1 MEIYKINPR
10 GFACNCYLL
19 TNDNKAAVAIDP
31 GQPQVLEEAKKLG
44 LRIEYVLL
52 THGHFDHIG
61 GCHALQEAGAKIG
74 CLKGEEELAL
84 HHNLGMEFGF
94 GTIVP
99 PFTVDFTFEDGETL
113 ELCGMRISVM
123 GTPGHTVGSC
133 CYKIDNLLFTGDTL
147 FAGSVGR
154 TDGPTGSDEELQKSL
169 KKLCALEGDYTVLP
183 GHGGNTTLSQERK
196 SNRYIE
202 W

>member
-1 MEIYKINPR
+1 MEIYKIKPR

-19 TNDNKAAVAIDP
+19 TTDHKAAVAIDP
-31 GQPQVLEEAKKLG
+31 GQPRVLEEAKKLG

-84 HHNLGMEFGF
+84 HNNLGEVYGTGSVPAFEF
-94 GTIVP
+94 
-99 PFTVDFTFEDGETL
+99 DFSFEDGETINL
-113 ELCGMRISVM
+113 LGIEFKVIS
-123 GTPGHTVGSC
+123 TPGHTSGGACFMVG
-133 CYKIDNLLFTGDTL
+133 DVLFTGDTL

-169 KKLCALEGDYTVLP
+169 KKLCALEGDYKVLP

>member
-1 MEIYKINPR
+1 MEIYKIKPR

-19 TNDNKAAVAIDP
+19 TNDHLSAVAIDP
-31 GQPQVLEEAKKLG
+31 GQPRVLEEAEKLG
-44 LRIEYVLL
+44 LKIEYVLL

-84 HHNLGMEFGF
+84 HHNLGEVYGTGPVPAFEF
-94 GTIVP
+94 
-99 PFTVDFTFEDGETL
+99 DFSFEDGETINL
-113 ELCGMRISVM
+113 LGIEFKVIS
-123 GTPGHTVGSC
+123 TPGHTSGGACFMMGDV
-133 CYKIDNLLFTGDTL
+133 LFTGDTL

-169 KKLCALEGDYTVLP
+169 KKLCALEGDYTVLS
-183 GHGGNTTLSQERK
+183 GHGAETELAYEK
-196 SNRYIE
+196 AHNRYLKC
-202 W
+202 